1 MTASTPA
8 KVPPGPAGSF
18 LFGSLR
24 DFRANPLQLLMQ
36 LATEYG
42 DICRFRVGFLEFY
55 LLNHPDL
62 ITHVLVDRDKHYKKS
77 RLDLEAFGPFVGQ
90 GLLTSEG
97 DLWKQQRRLL
107 QPLFTQ
113 QMFEAYSQTITDY
126 TTEMVDRWKPWAES
140 GKTFDLAEEM
150 TALTMRVIT
159 RTILGLDFAG
169 VSKEVTEAFEIGI
182 DYANSVMDTVVPL
195 PDWVPTPGH
204 VRFHHSKKVLFDL
217 VNGLIE
223 QRRRTSLEGKDLL
236 TLMMRAR
243 DEQTGAAFSDD
254 MLRDQVLTF
263 FGAGHETTAQ
273 SLKWSFSMLSR
284 HPYVE
289 QKVHAEAQRV
299 LGGRAPTFKELGA
312 LEYTKMVIHEVMRL
326 WPAVWMLDRE
336 AVVEDELAGYPVPP
350 GTQVA
355 FSQWVMHRHPA
366 YWENPEGFDPERF
379 SPERSA
385 GRAHGVYFPF
395 GAGPRVCIGNT
406 FALMEMQLIIPTIL
420 QRYRLDVMPSPPVV
434 PKPTLTLRPMYG
446 VPVRAI
452 PREG

>member
-1 MTASTPA
+1 
-8 KVPPGPAGSF
+8 
-18 LFGSLR
+18 
-24 DFRANPLQLLMQ
+24 
-36 LATEYG
+36 
-42 DICRFRVGFLEFY
+42 
-55 LLNHPDL
+55 
-62 ITHVLVDRDKHYKKS
+62 
-77 RLDLEAFGPFVGQ
+77 
-90 GLLTSEG
+90 
-97 DLWKQQRRLL
+97 
-107 QPLFTQ
+107 
-113 QMFEAYSQTITDY
+113 
-126 TTEMVDRWKPWAES
+126 
-140 GKTFDLAEEM
+140 
-150 TALTMRVIT
+150 
-159 RTILGLDFAG
+159 
-169 VSKEVTEAFEIGI
+169 
-182 DYANSVMDTVVPL
+182 
-195 PDWVPTPGH
+195 
-204 VRFHHSKKVLFDL
+204 
-217 VNGLIE
+217 
-223 QRRRTSLEGKDLL
+223 
-236 TLMMRAR
+236 
-243 DEQTGAAFSDD
+243 AFSDD

-452 PREG
+452 PRQG